1 MAAHTFWQYIKLKAI
16 VSLIRLINYV
26 ATRPHFKPS
35 ATCNRKAVH
44 IPSRDLKRFINAW
57 IYYPPNYSEESPRGL
72 VINWHG
78 SGYLMPNLGM
88 DHAFCERIATDNNLL
103 VLDADYRKA
112 PEHPFPGA
120 VEDAEDVFRW
130 VESQPRLFNLDRIAL
145 SGFSSGGNLAL
156 VASSEVRR
164 EFKNMNIRAVYAFYS
179 GTDMSIPPESKTVP
193 EPIRPIPIGF
203 QNLITEGYLPRVED
217 RKSPRVSPM
226 YAEPSSFPAHVVLF
240 PCSGD
245 ILSPEAEVFGQKLA
259 QAGCDVEVFKVE
271 KAAHAFD
278 KTINPRLFKP
288 EAREMTYSK
297 VVQSLK
303 DVM

>member
-16 VSLIRLINYV
+16 VTFIRLINYV

-35 ATCNRKAVH
+35 ATCNRKAVR
-44 IPSRDLKRFINAW
+44 IPSRDLKRFIDAW

-72 VINWHG
+72 LINWHG
-78 SGYLMPNLGM
+78 GGYVIPNLGM
-88 DHAFCERIATDNNLL
+88 DHAFCERIAADNNLL

-130 VESQPRLFNLDRIAL
+130 VESQPRLFDLDRIAL

-164 EFKNMNIRAVYAFYS
+164 QFKNMNIRAVYAFYP
-179 GTDMSIPPESKTVP
+179 GTDMSIPPENKTVP
-193 EPIRPIPIGF
+193 EPIRPMPVSF
-203 QNLITEGYLPRVED
+203 QHLITEGYLPRVED

-226 YAEPSSFPAHVVLF
+226 YAEASSFPAHVVLF

-245 ILSPEAEVFGQKLA
+245 ILSPEAEIFGQKLA
-259 QAGCDVEVFKVE
+259 QAGCDVVVVKVE
-271 KAAHAFD
+271 GAAHGFD
-278 KTINPRLFKP
+278 KTTNPRLFKP
-288 EAREMTYSK
+288 EARDMTYSK